1 MTRPQHPRSPHQQK
15 EHDMSDKLTGADL
28 EQALKDRGL
37 PVEGTAD
44 EKRAAVAQ
52 HDADKAKSDGSHEA
66 ATGDDAPDEKA
77 TADDAM
83 DEKGT
88 TTLDS
93 HLDAPSVTAPGDGP
107 ADTTDPSEIASSATP
122 DKGASAKDGNLTVNA
137 VVKVGET
144 AKVAPTRTSDP
155 RIETYEATKP
165 NGDVVTVTHNL
176 DTGATSVE
184 PVA

>member
-1 MTRPQHPRSPHQQK
+1 
-15 EHDMSDKLTGADL
+15 MSEKLTGADL
-28 EQALKDRGL
+28 EQALQDRGL
-37 PVEGTAD
+37 PVKGTAD
-44 EKRAAVAQ
+44 ERRAAVAQ
-52 HDADKAKSDGSHEA
+52 YDADKAKTDGGDGVTTGDDAPDGA
-66 ATGDDAPDEKA
+66 ATGDDAA
-77 TADDAM
+77 

-122 DKGASAKDGNLTVNA
+122 DKGAAAQGGNLTVNA

-144 AKVAPTRTSDP
+144 AKVAPTRTSDA
-155 RIETYEATKP
+155 RIETYKAAKP
-165 NGDVVTVTHNL
+165 NGDIVTVTHNL

>member
-1 MTRPQHPRSPHQQK
+1 
-15 EHDMSDKLTGADL
+15 MSDKLTGADL

-66 ATGDDAPDEKA
+66 ATDDDAP
-77 TADDAM
+77 

-144 AKVAPTRTSDP
+144 AKVAPTRTSAP